1 MSTMTATGLL
11 TTIINVVAGSLIVPV
26 LILLVI
32 FILLV
37 LIQIGGLLAEYSHR
51 VKISDEELNSII
63 NQINDSQNSEEI
75 LDIIQQSKLN
85 KNIKE
90 TLIKVINTD
99 NLKPNTK
106 EAYVR
111 KIIENEEYNYAQ
123 TLRKTEI
130 ITRVSSGCGLLG
142 TLIPLGPGL
151 ASLGTGDVAT
161 LSTQLIIAFNTT
173 TVGLSCSLVAYV
185 ISKIRKMWYGDDIG
199 LIYTISEAIMEENNA
214 KR

>member
-11 TTIINVVAGSLIVPV
+11 TTIINVVAGSLIIPV

-111 KIIENEEYNYAQ
+111 KIIENDEYNYAQ

-151 ASLGTGDVAT
+151 ASLGTGDVAI

>member
-1 MSTMTATGLL
+1 MASMTASGLL
-11 TTIINVVAGSLIVPV
+11 TTIINVVAESLIIPV

-37 LIQIGGLLAEYSHR
+37 LVQLGGVLAEYSHR
-51 VKISDEELNSII
+51 IKLSDEELDNII
-63 NQINDSQNSEEI
+63 NSINDSKNSEEI
-75 LDIIQQSKLN
+75 INIINQSKLN

-90 TLIKVINTD
+90 ILVKITNTD
-99 NLKPNTK
+99 NLKPNTR
-106 EAYVR
+106 EAYIR
-111 KIIENEEYNYAQ
+111 KIIENEEYKYAQ

-185 ISKIRKMWYGDDIG
+185 ISKIRKMWYANDIS
-199 LIYTISEAIMEENNA
+199 LIYTISEAIMEANHV
-214 KR
+214 

>member
-1 MSTMTATGLL
+1 MATMTATGFL
-11 TTIINVVAGSLIVPV
+11 TTIINVVAGSLIIPV

-51 VKISDEELNSII
+51 IKVSDEELNSIV
-63 NQINDSQNSEEI
+63 NRINDSKDSEEI
-75 LDIIQQSKLN
+75 RGIIQQSKLN

-90 TLIKVINTD
+90 TLIKVIDAN

-111 KIIENEEYNYAQ
+111 KIIENEEYKYAQ

-214 KR
+214 

>member
-1 MSTMTATGLL
+1 MASMTASGLL
-11 TTIINVVAGSLIVPV
+11 TTIINVVAESLIIPV

-37 LIQIGGLLAEYSHR
+37 LVQLGGVLAEYSHR
-51 VKISDEELNSII
+51 IKLSDEELDNII
-63 NQINDSQNSEEI
+63 NSINDSKNLEEI
-75 LDIIQQSKLN
+75 INIINQSKLN

-90 TLIKVINTD
+90 ILVKITNTD
-99 NLKPNTK
+99 NLKPNTR
-106 EAYVR
+106 EAYIR
-111 KIIENEEYNYAQ
+111 KIIENEEYKYAQ

-185 ISKIRKMWYGDDIG
+185 ISKIRKMWYANDIS
-199 LIYTISEAIMEENNA
+199 LIYTISEAIMEANHD
-214 KR
+214 

>member
-11 TTIINVVAGSLIVPV
+11 TTIINVVAGSLIIPV

-90 TLIKVINTD
+90 TLIKVLNTD

>member
-11 TTIINVVAGSLIVPV
+11 TTIINVVAGSLIIPV

-37 LIQIGGLLAEYSHR
+37 LIQIGRLLAEYSHR

-90 TLIKVINTD
+90 H
-99 NLKPNTK
+99 
-106 EAYVR
+106 
-111 KIIENEEYNYAQ
+111 
-123 TLRKTEI
+123 
-130 ITRVSSGCGLLG
+130 
-142 TLIPLGPGL
+142 
-151 ASLGTGDVAT
+151 
-161 LSTQLIIAFNTT
+161 
-173 TVGLSCSLVAYV
+173 
-185 ISKIRKMWYGDDIG
+185 
-199 LIYTISEAIMEENNA
+199 
-214 KR
+214 

>member
-1 MSTMTATGLL
+1 
-11 TTIINVVAGSLIVPV
+11 VAESLIIPV

-37 LIQIGGLLAEYSHR
+37 LVQLGGVLAEYSHR
-51 VKISDEELNSII
+51 IKLSDEELDNII
-63 NQINDSQNSEEI
+63 NSINDSKNSEEI
-75 LDIIQQSKLN
+75 INIINQSKLN

-90 TLIKVINTD
+90 ILVKITNTD
-99 NLKPNTK
+99 NLKPNTR
-106 EAYVR
+106 EAYIR
-111 KIIENEEYNYAQ
+111 KIIENEEYKYAQ

-185 ISKIRKMWYGDDIG
+185 ISKIRKMWYANDIS
-199 LIYTISEAIMEENNA
+199 LIYTISEAIMEANHD
-214 KR
+214 

>member
-1 MSTMTATGLL
+1 MASMTASGLL
-11 TTIINVVAGSLIVPV
+11 TTIINVVAESLIIPV

-37 LIQIGGLLAEYSHR
+37 LVQLGGVLAEYSHR
-51 VKISDEELNSII
+51 IKLSDEELDNIINSI
-63 NQINDSQNSEEI
+63 NDTKNSEEI
-75 LDIIQQSKLN
+75 INIINQSKLN

-90 TLIKVINTD
+90 ILVKITNTD
-99 NLKPNTK
+99 NLKPNTR
-106 EAYVR
+106 EAYIR
-111 KIIENEEYNYAQ
+111 KIIENEEYKYAQ

-185 ISKIRKMWYGDDIG
+185 ISKIRKMWYANDIS
-199 LIYTISEAIMEENNA
+199 LIYTISEAIMEANHD
-214 KR
+214 

>member
-1 MSTMTATGLL
+1 MASMTASGLL
-11 TTIINVVAGSLIVPV
+11 TTIINVVAESLIIPV

-37 LIQIGGLLAEYSHR
+37 LVQLGGVLAEYSHR
-51 VKISDEELNSII
+51 IKLSDEELDNII
-63 NQINDSQNSEEI
+63 NSINDSKNSEEI
-75 LDIIQQSKLN
+75 INIINQSKLN

-90 TLIKVINTD
+90 ILVKITNTD
-99 NLKPNTK
+99 NLKPNTR
-106 EAYVR
+106 EAYIR
-111 KIIENEEYNYAQ
+111 KIIENEEYKYAQ

-161 LSTQLIIAFNTT
+161 LSTQSIIAFNTT

-185 ISKIRKMWYGDDIG
+185 ISKIRKMWYANDIS
-199 LIYTISEAIMEENNA
+199 LIYTISEAIMEANHD
-214 KR
+214 

>member
-11 TTIINVVAGSLIVPV
+11 TTIINVVAGSLIIPV

>member
-1 MSTMTATGLL
+1 MASMTASGLL
-11 TTIINVVAGSLIVPV
+11 TTIINVVAESLIIPV

-37 LIQIGGLLAEYSHR
+37 LVQLGGVLAEYSHR
-51 VKISDEELNSII
+51 IKLSDEELDNII
-63 NQINDSQNSEEI
+63 NSINDSKNSEEI
-75 LDIIQQSKLN
+75 INIINQSKLN

-90 TLIKVINTD
+90 ILVKITNTD
-99 NLKPNTK
+99 NLKPNTR
-106 EAYVR
+106 EAYIR
-111 KIIENEEYNYAQ
+111 KIIENEEYKYAQ

-173 TVGLSCSLVAYV
+173 TVGLSCSLLAFV
-185 ISKIRKMWYGDDIG
+185 ISKIRKMWYANDIS
-199 LIYTISEAIMEENNA
+199 LIYTISEAIMEANHD
-214 KR
+214 

>member
-1 MSTMTATGLL
+1 MASMTASGLL
-11 TTIINVVAGSLIVPV
+11 TTIINVVAESLIIPV

-37 LIQIGGLLAEYSHR
+37 LVQLGGVLAEYSHR
-51 VKISDEELNSII
+51 IKLSDEELDNII
-63 NQINDSQNSEEI
+63 NSINDSKNSEEI
-75 LDIIQQSKLN
+75 INIINQSKLN

-90 TLIKVINTD
+90 ILVKITNTD
-99 NLKPNTK
+99 NLKPNTR
-106 EAYVR
+106 EAYIR
-111 KIIENEEYNYAQ
+111 KIIENEEYKYAQ

-185 ISKIRKMWYGDDIG
+185 ISKIRKMWYANDIS
-199 LIYTISEAIMEENNA
+199 LIYTISEAIMEANHD
-214 KR
+214 

>member
-1 MSTMTATGLL
+1 MAAMTATGLL

-51 VKISDEELNSII
+51 VKISDEELDSII
-63 NQINDSQNSEEI
+63 NAINDSKDSDEI
-75 LDIIQQSKLN
+75 LNIIKQSKLN

-90 TLIKVINTD
+90 TLIKVINTN

-111 KIIENEEYNYAQ
+111 KIIENEEYKYAQ

-185 ISKIRKMWYGDDIG
+185 ISKIRRMWYGDDIS
-199 LIYTISEAIMEENNA
+199 LIYTISEAIMEDNDA
-214 KR
+214 